1 MSDKVNELARQM
13 RERAV
18 SMADFVETKIVVERV
33 FLPSEEQKKLYFNA
47 GRWSAGA
54 TDWTA
59 RQAYEEFMKQEDGN

>member
-59 RQAYEEFMKQEDGN
+59 RQAYKEFMKQEDGN